1 MLNCKEGVSMEPQ
14 EFIKLGGQIEI
25 FWTKFGY
32 DVVAT
37 FNNQSLER
45 RYVGHS
51 FRHKT
56 QKTAMQKAV
65 KECMVSRK
73 KHLRAE
79 QRNYISKGW
88 DISLITDAFTGHPG
102 IIE

>member
-1 MLNCKEGVSMEPQ
+1 
-14 EFIKLGGQIEI
+14 
-25 FWTKFGY
+25 
-32 DVVAT
+32 
-37 FNNQSLER
+37 
-45 RYVGHS
+45 
-51 FRHKT
+51 
-56 QKTAMQKAV
+56 MQKAV